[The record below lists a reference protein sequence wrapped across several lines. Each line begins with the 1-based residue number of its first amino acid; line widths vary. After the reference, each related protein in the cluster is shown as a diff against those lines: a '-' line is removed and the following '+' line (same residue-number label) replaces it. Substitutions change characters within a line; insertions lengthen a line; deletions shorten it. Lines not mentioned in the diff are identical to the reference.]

1 MGNLP
6 RQRPSETVSPRR
18 GDTDCSGSRYFK
30 TLFNLSTARTTAPPS
45 EREAAKHTLLNHA
58 EFQVRVSFIAKS
70 KTAHGAS
77 ERTPSSP
84 SPLARRAPEGQG
96 VHRGWRFRSEGSVR
110 AFIHQA
116 TEVPLEAKDGIW
128 SQALGSSNRSG
139 RADHVESTGHG
150 QQLPASGNSEKIS
163 QTKLSSQAQE
173 QGQTLRTGTR
183 SDRQTSGFCF
193 HT

>member
-1 MGNLP
+1 MQSSRSGFRLLP
-6 RQRPSETVSPRR
+6 RARQR
-18 GDTDCSGSRYFK
+18 
-30 TLFNLSTARTTAPPS
+30 TARRSVLPP
-45 EREAAKHTLLNHA
+45 
-58 EFQVRVSFIAKS
+58 V
-70 KTAHGAS
+70 
-77 ERTPSSP
+77 P
-84 SPLARRAPEGQG
+84 PLARRAPEGQG
-96 VHRGWRFRSEGSVR
+96 VHRGWRFRSEGNVR

-150 QQLPASGNSEKIS
+150 QQLPASGNLEKIS